1 MEKHLHPALVVG
13 DYRQAPIRV
22 RCPVFA
28 DEFGHRGWGSDK
40 LFVVIPQRFP
50 SFFCP
55 DELQKVPAH
64 NSFCR
69 EYMHWYQKTIRI
81 SDTR

>member
-1 MEKHLHPALVVG
+1 MEKHTHPALVVG

-22 RCPVFA
+22 RVVVFV
-28 DEFGHRGWGSDK
+28 DEGGHMGWGSDK
-40 LFVVIPQRFP
+40 FSVVILQLFP

-55 DELQKVPAH
+55 DELQKVPAL
-64 NSFCR
+64 NFLCL
-69 EYMHWYQKTIRI
+69 ECMHWYQKIIRI